1 MNEYVQLLTPR
12 LAQYDFI
19 GHNFVILFIPFLP
32 QVCYFWKMCLRRYSR
47 CLISRLESLH
57 LEKRQLCSAATHNG
71 KPSQPS
77 PPPIQVA
84 LTESAGR
91 GVFATRRIGA
101 GDLIHTAK
109 PIITH
114 PTLSTLN
121 SVCYFCLRK
130 ITSSSQHFQHHNARF
145 CSEVCKD
152 NAKAF
157 YDVERRADWS
167 VFNDYCRSQGLKYPL
182 LVKRLACMIISGAES
197 ADCIDILQPASLSP
211 ELILAME
218 EGFVMLRSA
227 FKKAGIDDEQMKFLN
242 KQWYTNVLAQI
253 RINAFR
259 IELAG
264 GLYEDL
270 LSSAA
275 ASIESEIA
283 VGNAIYMLPSFY
295 NHDCGEELRIC
306 YIDASM
312 ARDARQAI
320 LTQGFGFQCNC
331 LRCSSG
337 D

>member
-1 MNEYVQLLTPR
+1 MRQFASFSR
-12 LAQYDFI
+12 LPVRVKA
-19 GHNFVILFIPFLP
+19 LFISVKPLSKLYCVVIYARVVHF
-32 QVCYFWKMCLRRYSR
+32 MMLRG
-47 CLISRLESLH
+47 E
-57 LEKRQLCSAATHNG
+57 
-71 KPSQPS
+71 
-77 PPPIQVA
+77 
-84 LTESAGR
+84 
-91 GVFATRRIGA
+91 RIGLFSMTIA
-101 GDLIHTAK
+101 GM
-109 PIITH
+109 
-114 PTLSTLN
+114 
-121 SVCYFCLRK
+121 
-130 ITSSSQHFQHHNARF
+130 
-145 CSEVCKD
+145 
-152 NAKAF
+152 
-157 YDVERRADWS
+157 
-167 VFNDYCRSQGLKYPL
+167 SQGLKYPL

-295 NHDCGEELRIC
+295 NHDCDPNAHIMWIDNADARLMALRDVEEGEELRIC

>member
-1 MNEYVQLLTPR
+1 MRQF
-12 LAQYDFI
+12 ASF
-19 GHNFVILFIPFLP
+19 
-32 QVCYFWKMCLRRYSR
+32 
-47 CLISRLESLH
+47 SRLPVRISVLF
-57 LEKRQLCSAATHNG
+57 SY
-71 KPSQPS
+71 SQ
-77 PPPIQVA
+77 
-84 LTESAGR
+84 
-91 GVFATRRIGA
+91 
-101 GDLIHTAK
+101 
-109 PIITH
+109 
-114 PTLSTLN
+114 
-121 SVCYFCLRK
+121 
-130 ITSSSQHFQHHNARF
+130 
-145 CSEVCKD
+145 
-152 NAKAF
+152 AF

-227 FKKAGIDDEQMKFLN
+227 FKKAVLN

-295 NHDCGEELRIC
+295 NHDCDPNAHIMWIDNADARLMALRDVEEGEELRIC

>member
-1 MNEYVQLLTPR
+1 MRQFASFSR
-12 LAQYDFI
+12 LPVRVKA
-19 GHNFVILFIPFLP
+19 LFISVKPLSKLYCVVIYARVVYVFTE
-32 QVCYFWKMCLRRYSR
+32 YLRHFMM
-47 CLISRLESLH
+47 L
-57 LEKRQLCSAATHNG
+57 
-71 KPSQPS
+71 
-77 PPPIQVA
+77 
-84 LTESAGR
+84 R
-91 GVFATRRIGA
+91 GERIGLFSMTIA
-101 GDLIHTAK
+101 
-109 PIITH
+109 
-114 PTLSTLN
+114 
-121 SVCYFCLRK
+121 
-130 ITSSSQHFQHHNARF
+130 
-145 CSEVCKD
+145 
-152 NAKAF
+152 
-157 YDVERRADWS
+157 
-167 VFNDYCRSQGLKYPL
+167 
-182 LVKRLACMIISGAES
+182 GAES

-227 FKKAGIDDEQMKFLN
+227 FKKAVLN

-295 NHDCGEELRIC
+295 NHDCDPNAHIMWIDNADARLMALRDVEEGEELRIC